1 MIDER
6 MEEQASLYVLGGLTP
21 EETRAFE
28 AALSREVELQRLV
41 QALRV
46 SRDALAGSLP
56 QATPPPALK
65 EKILAQIAA
74 QAEVVPL
81 SARAEAGS
89 PTWFNWLPWALAAC
103 LAVFCTISLSQQK
116 GLHQKIIAQAKQL
129 VDLNQLA
136 DALRDQTQNLQ
147 QAVMTLRETNRLAG
161 LRIAMLNSLLADS
174 PKAVAVSLW
183 DDQQQRGVF
192 LVQNLKPL
200 PADRDYQLW
209 VMDPKYSSPVSAG
222 VFQVDAQGNV
232 RVQFKADKPIALA
245 NKFAVTEEPKGGLP
259 TPTLK
264 NLVLIGG

>member
-6 MEEQASLYVLGGLTP
+6 MEGQVSCYVLGGLTP

-28 AALSREVELQRLV
+28 TALGRDAELQRLV
-41 QALRV
+41 AALRL
-46 SRDALAGSLP
+46 SRDALAGALP

-65 EKILAQIAA
+65 QKILAQIAA
-74 QAEVVPL
+74 QSEVVPL
-81 SARAEAGS
+81 SARFESGS
-89 PTWFNWLPWALAAC
+89 PNWFNWLPWALAAC
-103 LAVFCTISLSQQK
+103 LAVLGTLSVSQQK
-116 GLHQKIIAQAKQL
+116 ILRQKIKAQAQQL
-129 VDLNQLA
+129 VDLNQVA
-136 DALRDQTQNLQ
+136 DSLRNETRNLQ
-147 QAVMTLRETNRLAG
+147 QAVTTLRGTNRLAN
-161 LRIAMLNSLLADS
+161 LRIAMLGSLLADS

-209 VMDPKYSSPVSAG
+209 VMDAKYPAPVSAG

-232 RVQFKADKPIALA
+232 RVEFKADKPIALA

-259 TPTLK
+259 APTLK